1 LKGAGLKSH
10 RALALKPGYYDSLTG
25 LPSQA
30 LFFDRLSQ
38 AIALASRYQKT
49 AAILFISLDNLK
61 LINDTVGQSVGD
73 LLLKTVAAAIAEC
86 LRKSDTVAR
95 PGRNEFMVLLPEV
108 TLGDDASVVAQKIL
122 GLQESPFFVG
132 RHDLFL
138 SIRIGISVY
147 PHDGDCAVEL
157 IKNAYTALQRARSA
171 GNKACLFY
179 SQEMNERA
187 FNRMK
192 MENSL
197 RFALRRKEFFL
208 HYQPQINLRT
218 GTITG
223 MEALVRWNNP
233 DCGVVYPNDFIH
245 IMEDTGLIV
254 ELGEWVLREA
264 CAQNRKWQ
272 EAGLR
277 SVRVSVNLSPRQFH
291 HHDIVTT
298 VGRALAETGLDPAYL
313 ELELT
318 ENVFMRNT
326 GSTLEALTKLR
337 AMGVHLS
344 LDDFGTG
351 FSSLSYLKCFPI
363 SRLKI
368 VAPFISSGSLTDSE
382 ATIARAIV
390 AMAHGLSIGVVAEG
404 VEKVE
409 DLEFIYSLRC
419 DDVQGY
425 IFSSAISAEDMM
437 TALTREKHFSP
448 TWEKLSDHISLKLKD
463 SQGSTRCA

>member
-1 LKGAGLKSH
+1 LKGPE
-10 RALALKPGYYDSLTG
+10 ALVPEPAYYDSLTG
-25 LPSQA
+25 LPSRA

-38 AIALASRYQKT
+38 ALAFARRSQT
-49 AAILFISLDNLK
+49 ATATLFISIDNLK
-61 LINDTVGQSVGD
+61 LINDTLGQSVGD
-73 LLLKTVAAAIAEC
+73 LLLKAAARAITDC
-86 LRKSDTVAR
+86 LRNSDTVGR
-95 PGRNEFMVLLPEV
+95 PGRDEFMVLLPEV
-108 TLGDDASVVAQKIL
+108 ALGVDASVVAQKIL
-122 GLQESPFFVG
+122 ALQESPFFIG
-132 RHDLFL
+132 QHDLFL
-138 SIRIGISVY
+138 SISIGISVY
-147 PHDGDCAVEL
+147 PNDGDTAVDM
-157 IKNAYTALQRARSA
+157 IRNAYTALQRARA
-171 GNKACLFY
+171 AANNTCLFY
-179 SQEMNERA
+179 SQEMNMRA
-187 FNRMK
+187 YTRMQ

-218 GTITG
+218 GMISG
-223 MEALVRWNNP
+223 MEALVRWNKP

-245 IMEDTGLIV
+245 VMEDTGLIV

-272 EAGLR
+272 EAGVR
-277 SVRVSVNLSPRQFH
+277 PVRVSVNLSPRQFH
-291 HHDIVTT
+291 RHDVAMT
-298 VGRALAETGLDPAYL
+298 VSRALAETGLDPEYL

-326 GSTLEALTKLR
+326 GSTLEALSKIR
-337 AMGVHLS
+337 SMGVHLS

-351 FSSLSYLKCFPI
+351 YSSLSYLKHFPI

-368 VAPFISSGSLTDSE
+368 VAPFISPDDLTDSE

-390 AMAHGLSIGVVAEG
+390 AMAHGLSVGVVAEG

-425 IFSSAISAEDMM
+425 IFSNAISAEEM
-437 TALTREKHFSP
+437 TKALTREKHFSP
-448 TWEKLSDHISLKLKD
+448 TW
-463 SQGSTRCA
+463 QGS

>member
-1 LKGAGLKSH
+1 LKS
-10 RALALKPGYYDSLTG
+10 RNSLTPEPGYYDCLTG

-38 AIALASRYQKT
+38 ALALARRYKKT
-49 AAILFISLDNLK
+49 AAIFFISLDNLK

-108 TLGDDASVVAQKIL
+108 TLGEDASVVAQKIL
-122 GLQESPFFVG
+122 ALKEAPFFVG
-132 RHDLFL
+132 RHDLFV
-138 SIRIGISVY
+138 SISIGISVY
-147 PHDGDCAVEL
+147 PNDGDGAVDL
-157 IKNAYTALQRARSA
+157 IKNAYTALQRARVARDSA
-171 GNKACLFY
+171 YLFY
-179 SQEMNERA
+179 SQEMNVRA

-197 RFALRRKEFFL
+197 RFALRRNEFFL
-208 HYQPQINLRT
+208 HYQPQVNLRT
-218 GTITG
+218 GTISG
-223 MEALVRWNNP
+223 MEALVRWNSP

-264 CAQNRKWQ
+264 CSQNRKWQ
-272 EAGLR
+272 AAGLR
-277 SVRVSVNLSPRQFH
+277 PVRVSVNLSPRQFH
-291 HHDIVTT
+291 HDDVVKT

-326 GSTLEALTKLR
+326 GSIREALTKLR

-351 FSSLSYLKCFPI
+351 YSSLSYLKHFPI

-409 DLEFIYSLRC
+409 DLEFIYSLKC

-425 IFSSAISAEDMM
+425 IFGRAISAEEM
-437 TALTREKHFSP
+437 TKALKREKHFSP
-448 TWEKLSDHISLKLKD
+448 TWERLANPISLKASPK
-463 SQGSTRCA
+463 SPSA

>member
-1 LKGAGLKSH
+1 LKGPK
-10 RALALKPGYYDSLTG
+10 ALAPEPEYYDPLTG
-25 LPSQA
+25 LPSRA

-38 AIALASRYQKT
+38 ALAFARRSQKAT
-49 AAILFISLDNLK
+49 AILFISLDNLK
-61 LINDTVGQSVGD
+61 LINDTLGQSVGD
-73 LLLKTVAAAIAEC
+73 LLLKAVARAIKDC
-86 LRKSDTVAR
+86 LRNSDTVAR
-95 PGRNEFMVLLPEV
+95 PGRDEFMVLLPEV
-108 TLGDDASVVAQKIL
+108 ALADDASVVAQKIL
-122 GLQESPFFVG
+122 ALQESPFFVG
-132 RHDLFL
+132 QHDLFL
-138 SIRIGISVY
+138 SVSIGISVY
-147 PHDGDCAVEL
+147 PNDGDSAVDL
-157 IKNAYTALQRARSA
+157 IKNAYTALQRAKAA
-171 GNKACLFY
+171 GDNTCLFY
-179 SQEMNERA
+179 SQDMNARA
-187 FNRMK
+187 LKRMK
-192 MENSL
+192 LENSL

-218 GTITG
+218 GMISG
-223 MEALVRWNNP
+223 MEALVRWNKP
-233 DCGVVYPNDFIH
+233 DCGVVYPKDFIH
-245 IMEDTGLIV
+245 VMEDTGLII

-277 SVRVSVNLSPRQFH
+277 PVRVSVNLSPRQFLR
-291 HHDIVTT
+291 HDVAMT
-298 VGRALAETGLDPAYL
+298 VSRALEETGLNPAYL

-326 GSTLEALTKLR
+326 GSTLEALTKIR

-351 FSSLSYLKCFPI
+351 YSSLGYLKHFPI

-368 VAPFISSGSLTDSE
+368 VAPFILSDALTDSE

-390 AMAHGLSIGVVAEG
+390 AMAHGLSVGVVAEG

-425 IFSSAISAEDMM
+425 IFSNAISGEEM
-437 TALTREKHFSP
+437 TKALTHEKHFSP
-448 TWEKLSDHISLKLKD
+448 TWKN
-463 SQGSTRCA
+463 Q